1 LKTFIKQSIKTWFF
15 AGISALVIREIILLL
30 NRRSMSL
37 SFAVI
42 TLIEGAVLFIFWRFI
57 FRLTIF
63 LTTESSSPRIKKIS
77 RFCLLGFSVTFALIT
92 LPYIFVQ
99 YNFTK
104 DIYSIANVT
113 DHQAALVLGAG
124 VWPNGTPSKVT
135 VDRVKRAAD
144 LFHSGKVETVVLSGD
159 EPSASAMY
167 DLALNYDIPEDVITV
182 DNEGLRTYDSC
193 YNLKN
198 IYKIKN
204 AMIVTQEYHLPR
216 ALYICHT
223 MGIDVVG
230 VASDPGTSSPSIA
243 ISWKIREIPS
253 TILAWLDLNIRKP
266 IP

>member
-1 LKTFIKQSIKTWFF
+1 
-15 AGISALVIREIILLL
+15 
-30 NRRSMSL
+30 MSL
-37 SFAVI
+37 SFALI
-42 TLIEGAVLFIFWRFI
+42 AIIEGAVLFILWRFI
-57 FRLTIF
+57 FRLAIF
-63 LTTESSSPRIKKIS
+63 LTIETSSPNVKKIS
-77 RFCLLGFSVTFALIT
+77 KLSLSGFVVIITLIT
-92 LPYIFVQ
+92 LPFIFVQ
-99 YNFTK
+99 FNFSK
-104 DIYSIANVT
+104 DIYSVASVT
-113 DHQAALVLGAG
+113 EHQVALVLGAG

-144 LFHSGKVETVVLSGD
+144 LFHSGKVERVVLSGD
-159 EPSASAMY
+159 ESGASAMY
-167 DLALNYDIPEDVITV
+167 SLALNYDIPEDVITV
-182 DNEGLRTYDSC
+182 DKEGLRTYDSC
-193 YNLKN
+193 YNLKY
-198 IYKIKN
+198 IYKITN